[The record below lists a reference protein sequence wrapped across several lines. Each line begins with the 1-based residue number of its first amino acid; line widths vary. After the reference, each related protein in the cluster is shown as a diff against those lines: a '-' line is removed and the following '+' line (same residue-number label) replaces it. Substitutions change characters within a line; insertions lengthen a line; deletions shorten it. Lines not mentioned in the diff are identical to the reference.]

1 MSNQTSYK
9 HIKVN
14 AGANDDVVIQAGAV
28 DHESAHMH
36 EREQGAQTQKANIRD
51 AQDIQGVQDAQEARQ
66 EAQDIQDAHSQKA
79 PATKETAKDE
89 YQATTL
95 EDIEGFHMYYTQVIV
110 MGLALIALSAFNI
123 WYVWSVII

>member
-36 EREQGAQTQKANIRD
+36 EREQGAQTQKSDIRD
-51 AQDIQGVQDAQEARQ
+51 AQDIQGVREAQEA
-66 EAQDIQDAHSQKA
+66 QDAHSQKA

-95 EDIEGFHMYYTQVIV
+95 EDIEGFHMSYTQLIVI
-110 MGLALIALSAFNI
+110 GLALIALSAFII